1 VRLVGI
7 PKTSVTTSSNEE
19 KKTLQLPDKP
29 SIAVL
34 PFQNMSGDPEQEYFA
49 DRMVEDIT
57 TALSRFHSLFVIA
70 RNSSFTYKG
79 KAVDIKQVARELGV
93 KYVLEG
99 SVRKASDRVRVTA
112 QLIEASTG
120 AHLWADRFDQ
130 SLEDIFA
137 LQDDLTASVVGAIAP
152 RMIEARTEAIVR
164 EPIAKWEVYDHYLQA
179 VKLQHQWTLE
189 ATLEAQ
195 KVLREIIKLD
205 PQLALAYA
213 RFAWAVQALRVQYQQ
228 PIPESARIEALAFAE
243 RAIALSDDDEI
254 VLISVASVFGFLSG
268 DIQRGRELAERALA
282 INPNMSGAW
291 NTRGLMCLVL
301 GEPDIALDS
310 FARAIRLNPLDQRAV
325 PLAMF
330 GSSSACLFLG
340 QYDESEAWARRMLAL
355 LPTDFRGL
363 FVLLGAL
370 IASGKGK
377 EVEATVLKIKREHP
391 TLRASQLRETYRIL
405 RPEFMALVERSIAH
419 LGLPE

>member
-1 VRLVGI
+1 MLVEFASAVDAARCSVEVQHAMAAQNADVPQDVRIEFRIGVHVGDI
-7 PKTSVTTSSNEE
+7 IIDDSDMFGDGVNIAARLEGIAEPGGVCISDDAYRQIRGKVEIGWDDLGPQ
-19 KKTLQLPDKP
+19 TLKNIAEPMRAWRVQLSGQGAVKAQPGSPAGQALLLPLPDKP
-29 SIAVL
+29 SFAVL

-49 DRMVEDIT
+49 DGIAEDIT

-137 LQDDLTASVVGAIAP
+137 LQDNVTASVVGAIAP
-152 RMIEARTEAIVR
+152 RMVEARTAAIVR

-195 KVLREIIKLD
+195 KVSREIIKLD
-205 PQLALAYA
+205 PPLALAYA

-228 PIPESARIEALAFAE
+228 PRK
-243 RAIALSDDDEI
+243 RSDRG
-254 VLISVASVFGFLSG
+254 FGF
-268 DIQRGRELAERALA
+268 
-282 INPNMSGAW
+282 
-291 NTRGLMCLVL
+291 C
-301 GEPDIALDS
+301 
-310 FARAIRLNPLDQRAV
+310 
-325 PLAMF
+325 
-330 GSSSACLFLG
+330 
-340 QYDESEAWARRMLAL
+340 
-355 LPTDFRGL
+355 
-363 FVLLGAL
+363 
-370 IASGKGK
+370 
-377 EVEATVLKIKREHP
+377 
-391 TLRASQLRETYRIL
+391 
-405 RPEFMALVERSIAH
+405 
-419 LGLPE
+419 